1 MPVGAE
7 AELALSR
14 FVDTMCGN
22 TQVQD
27 DLNDVD
33 DLEKLRVVV
42 QSVESSLTGAA
53 LIPLE
58 QATRP
63 PKILVD
69 SGVAAQAMPW
79 RLLRCTGG
87 PLVLQLICK
96 KANNSQATATKR
108 ATPTIKPSELI
119 KTRNFFD
126 PLSRLLLKVC

>member
-14 FVDTMCGN
+14 FVETMCGN
-22 TQVQD
+22 PQIQD

-33 DLEKLRVVV
+33 DLEKLRIVV
-42 QSVESSLTGAA
+42 QSIESSLTGAA

-69 SGVAAQAMPW
+69 SGVAA
-79 RLLRCTGG
+79 
-87 PLVLQLICK
+87 
-96 KANNSQATATKR
+96 
-108 ATPTIKPSELI
+108 ATPESTRIFGGLVACSRGINAAPVSEDSI
-119 KTRNFFD
+119 D
-126 PLSRLLLKVC
+126 

>member
-7 AELALSR
+7 AELALSH
-14 FVDTMCGN
+14 FVEAMCGN
-22 TQVQD
+22 SQVQD

-33 DLEKLRVVV
+33 DLETLRIVV
-42 QSVESSLTGAA
+42 QSVDSSLTGAA
-53 LIPLE
+53 LIPFE

-69 SGVAAQAMPW
+69 SGVSAQAIPW

-96 KANNSQATATKR
+96 KANFAIWIES
-108 ATPTIKPSELI
+108 
-119 KTRNFFD
+119 
-126 PLSRLLLKVC
+126 C

>member
-14 FVDTMCGN
+14 FVETMCGN
-22 TQVQD
+22 PQIQD

-33 DLEKLRVVV
+33 DLEKLRIVV
-42 QSVESSLTGAA
+42 QSIESSLTGAA

-96 KANNSQATATKR
+96 KANFAIWIES
-108 ATPTIKPSELI
+108 
-119 KTRNFFD
+119 
-126 PLSRLLLKVC
+126 C